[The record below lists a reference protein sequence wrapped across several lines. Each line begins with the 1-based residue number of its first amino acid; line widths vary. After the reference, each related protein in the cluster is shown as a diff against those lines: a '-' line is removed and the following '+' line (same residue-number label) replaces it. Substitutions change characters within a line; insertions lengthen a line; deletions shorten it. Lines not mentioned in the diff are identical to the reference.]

1 MVDPVT
7 ISMLVSAGVS
17 AVQAYDSYAD
27 QKEAQKAAQRLGAQ
41 LRATQEADKVS
52 GLQVPTLGAELAR
65 QSLGQQMA
73 MTVNALTGAGAA
85 GVLGGIPG
93 ASAMGAN
100 AALEI
105 AADLQN
111 QQAARDQFVAAAQQD
126 IEDRRVKAERD
137 MIGDQLVGAQ
147 LQATAS
153 GNQMNKSIEGTLGA
167 LGQAG
172 AAYVKAKPLYEP
184 TTKATAQDYKM
195 ISGKQL
201 EKQAIPVISPDVDP
215 AGIDFSA
222 SKARS
227 DEYFAK
233 KKQGNFTPYHPVL
246 NPMGFGAINNQE
258 NFTPYH
264 PVLNPIRFDG
274 LGM

>member
-17 AVQAYDSYAD
+17 AVQVYNANAD
-27 QKEAQKAAQRLGAQ
+27 QKQAQKDAQRLGAQ
-41 LRATQEADKVS
+41 LRAIQEADKVS

-105 AADLQN
+105 AADLQR

-126 IEDRRVKAERD
+126 IEGRRVKAERE
-137 MIGDQLVGAQ
+137 MVGDQLQGAQ
-147 LQATAS
+147 LQAYAS
-153 GNQMNKSIEGTLGA
+153 GNEMNQAIATGVGA
-167 LGQAG
+167 LGQA
-172 AAYVKAKPLYEP
+172 AAAKKKADPLFEP
-184 TTKATAQDYKM
+184 TTKIIGPDTVRESQYYQFEPKLAPEGVTMPQTDETKILTTSQPTTNFSGDMYSGLGLDKQKM
-195 ISGKQL
+195 IT
-201 EKQAIPVISPDVDP
+201 
-215 AGIDFSA
+215 F
-222 SKARS
+222 
-227 DEYFAK
+227 
-233 KKQGNFTPYHPVL
+233 
-246 NPMGFGAINNQE
+246 
-258 NFTPYH
+258 
-264 PVLNPIRFDG
+264 
-274 LGM
+274 

>member
-1 MVDPVT
+1 MDPVT

-17 AVQAYDSYAD
+17 AVQAYNANAD
-27 QKEAQKAAQRLGAQ
+27 QKQAQRDAQRLGAQ

-105 AADLQN
+105 AADLQR

-126 IEDRRVKAERD
+126 IEGRRVKAERE
-137 MIGDQLVGAQ
+137 MIGDQLMGAQ
-147 LQATAS
+147 MQAYTS
-153 GNQMNKSIEGTLGA
+153 GTEKNQAIATGVGA
-167 LGQAG
+167 LGN
-172 AAYVKAKPLYEP
+172 AAAAEIGDQPLFKKDGFKVKDTEFGPTEP
-184 TTKATAQDYKM
+184 ITPSLTGGMTELNLPKTKAPANNEQKM
-195 ISGKQL
+195 IEDKRKMMGDYGLGYEIAPAGVITPS
-201 EKQAIPVISPDVDP
+201 QAIQFNSQ
-215 AGIDFSA
+215 
-222 SKARS
+222 SK
-227 DEYFAK
+227 
-233 KKQGNFTPYHPVL
+233 L
-246 NPMGFGAINNQE
+246 
-258 NFTPYH
+258 
-264 PVLNPIRFDG
+264 
-274 LGM
+274 

>member
-1 MVDPVT
+1 MDPVT

-17 AVQAYDSYAD
+17 AVQAYNANAD
-27 QKEAQKAAQRLGAQ
+27 QKQAQRDAQRLGAQ

-105 AADLQN
+105 AADLQR

-126 IEDRRVKAERD
+126 IEGRRVKAERE
-137 MIGDQLVGAQ
+137 MIGDQLAGAQ
-147 LQATAS
+147 LQAYTS
-153 GNQMNKSIEGTLGA
+153 GTEMNQAIATGVGA
-167 LGQAG
+167 LGN
-172 AAYVKAKPLYEP
+172 AAAAEIGDQSLFKKDGFKVKDTEFGPTEP
-184 TTKATAQDYKM
+184 ITPSLTGGMTELNLPKTKAPANNEQKM
-195 ISGKQL
+195 IEDKR
-201 EKQAIPVISPDVDP
+201 KM
-215 AGIDFSA
+215 
-222 SKARS
+222 
-227 DEYFAK
+227 
-233 KKQGNFTPYHPVL
+233 
-246 NPMGFGAINNQE
+246 MGD
-258 NFTPYH
+258 Y
-264 PVLNPIRFDG
+264 G
-274 LGM
+274 LGYGMTPPGMEIKFN

>member
-1 MVDPVT
+1 MDPVT

-17 AVQAYDSYAD
+17 AVQAYNANAD
-27 QKEAQKAAQRLGAQ
+27 QKQAQRDAQRLGAQ

-105 AADLQN
+105 AADLQR
-111 QQAARDQFVAAAQQD
+111 QQAARDQFVSAYQQG
-126 IEDRRVKAERD
+126 IEARRVEAERG
-137 MIGDQLVGAQ
+137 MIGDQLQGAQ
-147 LQATAS
+147 LQAAAS
-153 GNQMNKSIEGTLGA
+153 GNQMNQAISTGVGA
-167 LGQAG
+167 LGQA
-172 AAYVKAKPLYEP
+172 AAAKKKADPLYEP

-195 ISGKQL
+195 ATGKQL
-201 EKQAIPVISPDVDP
+201 EKQAITGMVPEVKQISLSTGQAPSRGLVSNLDVQDDGAELFMENEIQNP
-215 AGIDFSA
+215 LSA
-222 SKARS
+222 
-227 DEYFAK
+227 F
-233 KKQGNFTPYHPVL
+233 
-246 NPMGFGAINNQE
+246 GFGYKMAPPGTG
-258 NFTPYH
+258 FK
-264 PVLNPIRFDG
+264 F
-274 LGM
+274 

>member
-1 MVDPVT
+1 MDPVT

-17 AVQAYDSYAD
+17 AVQAYNANAD
-27 QKEAQKAAQRLGAQ
+27 QKQAQRDAQRLGAQ

-105 AADLQN
+105 AADLQR

-126 IEDRRVKAERD
+126 IEGRRVKAERE
-137 MIGDQLVGAQ
+137 MIGDQLAGAQ
-147 LQATAS
+147 LQAYTS
-153 GNQMNKSIEGTLGA
+153 GTEKTQAIATGVGA
-167 LGQAG
+167 LGKG
-172 AAYVKAKPLYEP
+172 AAAEIGDQSLFKKQKQ
-184 TTKATAQDYKM
+184 TTLSDDT
-195 ISGKQL
+195 ITGKQL
-201 EKQAIPVISPDVDP
+201 EKQVIPGMAPEVKQITLNQAQQRPAAIVTNTDVLT
-215 AGIDFSA
+215 
-222 SKARS
+222 
-227 DEYFAK
+227 DEVPLNMNN
-233 KKQGNFTPYHPVL
+233 QPNNPYAAF
-246 NPMGFGAINNQE
+246 GFGYNNVPQGVKF
-258 NFTPYH
+258 N
-264 PVLNPIRFDG
+264 
-274 LGM
+274 

>member
-1 MVDPVT
+1 MDPVT

-17 AVQAYDSYAD
+17 AVQAYNANAD
-27 QKEAQKAAQRLGAQ
+27 QKRAQMDAQRLGAQ

-105 AADLQN
+105 AADLQR
-111 QQAARDQFVAAAQQD
+111 QQAARDQFVAEAQQG
-126 IEDRRVKAERD
+126 IEGRRVKAERE
-137 MIGDQLVGAQ
+137 MIGDQLQGAQ
-147 LQATAS
+147 MQATAS

-172 AAYVKAKPLYEP
+172 AAYVKAKPLFEKDGMKVQDTQFGEMVTPSP
-184 TTKATAQDYKM
+184 TEDMTEFKV
-195 ISGKQL
+195 
-201 EKQAIPVISPDVDP
+201 ERSPDRTEQQND
-215 AGIDFSA
+215 ALQQRRDIDQELNNIGLNQ
-222 SKARS
+222 RPP
-227 DEYFAK
+227 
-233 KKQGNFTPYHPVL
+233 GVNFPNRPIT
-246 NPMGFGAINNQE
+246 FNNQ
-258 NFTPYH
+258 
-264 PVLNPIRFDG
+264 
-274 LGM
+274 

>member
-105 AADLQN
+105 AADLQR
-111 QQAARDQFVAAAQQD
+111 QQASRDQFVAAAQQG
-126 IEDRRVKAERD
+126 IEDRRVKAERE

-147 LQATAS
+147 MQATAS

-172 AAYVKAKPLYEP
+172 AAYVKAKPLYEKQETVMGPDTVRKSEYYQFQPQLAPEGVEIPKAEETKIFTTNQP
-184 TTKATAQDYKM
+184 TTNL
-195 ISGKQL
+195 SGDMY
-201 EKQAIPVISPDVDP
+201 S
-215 AGIDFSA
+215 
-222 SKARS
+222 
-227 DEYFAK
+227 
-233 KKQGNFTPYHPVL
+233 
-246 NPMGFGAINNQE
+246 
-258 NFTPYH
+258 
-264 PVLNPIRFDG
+264 G
-274 LGM
+274 LGINKANLITF

>member
-105 AADLQN
+105 AADLQR
-111 QQAARDQFVAAAQQD
+111 QQAARDQFVASAQQG
-126 IEDRRVKAERD
+126 IEGRRVQAERE
-137 MIGDQLVGAQ
+137 MVGDQLQGAQ
-147 LQATAS
+147 LQAYAS
-153 GNQMNKSIEGTLGA
+153 GTERNQAIATGVSSLGKAAAAEIGAQPLFEKQETVMGPDTVRKSEYYQFQPQLAPEG
-167 LGQAG
+167 
-172 AAYVKAKPLYEP
+172 VEIPKAEETKIITTNQP
-184 TTKATAQDYKM
+184 TTNL
-195 ISGKQL
+195 SGN
-201 EKQAIPVISPDVDP
+201 I
-215 AGIDFSA
+215 
-222 SKARS
+222 
-227 DEYFAK
+227 
-233 KKQGNFTPYHPVL
+233 FT
-246 NPMGFGAINNQE
+246 
-258 NFTPYH
+258 
-264 PVLNPIRFDG
+264 G
-274 LGM
+274 LGINKANLITF

>member
-105 AADLQN
+105 AADLQR
-111 QQAARDQFVAAAQQD
+111 QQAARDQFVAAAQQG
-126 IEDRRVKAERD
+126 IEGRRVQAERE

-172 AAYVKAKPLYEP
+172 AAYVKAKPLYEKQETVMGPDTVRKSEYYQFQPQLAPEGVEIPKAEETKIFTTNQP
-184 TTKATAQDYKM
+184 TTNL
-195 ISGKQL
+195 SGN
-201 EKQAIPVISPDVDP
+201 I
-215 AGIDFSA
+215 
-222 SKARS
+222 
-227 DEYFAK
+227 
-233 KKQGNFTPYHPVL
+233 FT
-246 NPMGFGAINNQE
+246 
-258 NFTPYH
+258 
-264 PVLNPIRFDG
+264 G
-274 LGM
+274 LGINKANLITF

>member
-27 QKEAQKAAQRLGAQ
+27 QKEAQKSAQRLGAQ
-41 LRATQEADKVS
+41 LRAIQEADKVS

-65 QSLGQQMA
+65 QSIGQKMA

-105 AADLQN
+105 AADLQR
-111 QQAARDQFVAAAQQD
+111 QQAARDQFVASAQQG
-126 IEDRRVKAERD
+126 IEGRRVQAERE
-137 MIGDQLVGAQ
+137 MVGDQLVGAQ

-153 GNQMNKSIEGTLGA
+153 GNQMNKSIEGTLGS

-172 AAYVKAKPLYEP
+172 AAYVKAKPLYEKQETVMGPDTVRKSEYYQFQPQLAPEGVEIPKAEETKIFTTNQP
-184 TTKATAQDYKM
+184 TTNL
-195 ISGKQL
+195 SGN
-201 EKQAIPVISPDVDP
+201 I
-215 AGIDFSA
+215 
-222 SKARS
+222 
-227 DEYFAK
+227 
-233 KKQGNFTPYHPVL
+233 FT
-246 NPMGFGAINNQE
+246 
-258 NFTPYH
+258 
-264 PVLNPIRFDG
+264 G
-274 LGM
+274 LGINPANQVLL

>member
-7 ISMLVSAGVS
+7 MIMLVNAGVS
-17 AVQAYDSYAD
+17 AVQAYNSYAD
-27 QKEAQKAAQRLGAQ
+27 QKEAQKDAQRLGAQ

-105 AADLQN
+105 AADLQR
-111 QQAARDQFVAAAQQD
+111 QQAARDQFVASAQQG
-126 IEDRRVKAERD
+126 IEERRVEAERE
-137 MIGDQLVGAQ
+137 MIGDQLKGAQ

-153 GNQMNKSIEGTLGA
+153 GNQMNKSIESTLGA

-172 AAYVKAKPLYEP
+172 GAYIKSKPLYEKDGMKVQDTQFGETVTPSP
-184 TTKATAQDYKM
+184 TEGMTEFKVERSSNRTEQQNDLLQQRRNIDQELNSVGLNQAPPGVIFPSQALQFQ
-195 ISGKQL
+195 SQL
-201 EKQAIPVISPDVDP
+201 QL
-215 AGIDFSA
+215 
-222 SKARS
+222 R
-227 DEYFAK
+227 
-233 KKQGNFTPYHPVL
+233 
-246 NPMGFGAINNQE
+246 
-258 NFTPYH
+258 
-264 PVLNPIRFDG
+264 
-274 LGM
+274 

>member
-65 QSLGQQMA
+65 QSIGQKMA

-93 ASAMGAN
+93 AQAMGAN

-105 AADLQN
+105 AADLQR
-111 QQAARDQFVAAAQQD
+111 QQAARDQFVASAQQG
-126 IEDRRVKAERD
+126 IEGRRVQAERD
-137 MIGDQLVGAQ
+137 MIGDQLQGAQ

-172 AAYVKAKPLYEP
+172 AAYVKAKPLYDKGGMKVQDTQFGEMVTPSP
-184 TTKATAQDYKM
+184 TEGMTEFKVERSPNRTEQQNDILQQRRNIDQELNNVGLNQLPPGVILPAQALQLQSQYK
-195 ISGKQL
+195 L
-201 EKQAIPVISPDVDP
+201 
-215 AGIDFSA
+215 
-222 SKARS
+222 
-227 DEYFAK
+227 
-233 KKQGNFTPYHPVL
+233 
-246 NPMGFGAINNQE
+246 
-258 NFTPYH
+258 
-264 PVLNPIRFDG
+264 
-274 LGM
+274 

>member
-1 MVDPVT
+1 MDPVT

-105 AADLQN
+105 AAELQN
-111 QQAARDQFVAAAQQD
+111 QQAARDQFVAAAQQG

-153 GNQMNKSIEGTLGA
+153 GNQMNQAISTGVGA

-201 EKQAIPVISPDVDP
+201 EKQTIPGMSPEVKQVDLNLGQAPQRLITNLDVQDDEVPLFMNQQSQSPYAAFGFGYNNAP
-215 AGIDFSA
+215 AG
-222 SKARS
+222 
-227 DEYFAK
+227 
-233 KKQGNFTPYHPVL
+233 L
-246 NPMGFGAINNQE
+246 GFIKNN
-258 NFTPYH
+258 
-264 PVLNPIRFDG
+264 
-274 LGM
+274 

>member
-1 MVDPVT
+1 MDPVT

-17 AVQAYDSYAD
+17 AVQAYNANAD
-27 QKEAQKAAQRLGAQ
+27 QKQAQRDAQRLGAQ

-105 AADLQN
+105 AADLQR

-126 IEDRRVKAERD
+126 IEGRRVKAERE
-137 MIGDQLVGAQ
+137 MIGDQLMGAQ
-147 LQATAS
+147 LQSTAS
-153 GNQMNKSIEGTLGA
+153 GNQMNQAIETGVGA

-172 AAYVKAKPLYEP
+172 AAYVKAKPLYKEVPDPVIGPDTVRESQYYQFEPKLAPEGVLRPKEDKTKIITTSQP
-184 TTKATAQDYKM
+184 TTNF
-195 ISGKQL
+195 SGDMY
-201 EKQAIPVISPDVDP
+201 S
-215 AGIDFSA
+215 
-222 SKARS
+222 
-227 DEYFAK
+227 
-233 KKQGNFTPYHPVL
+233 
-246 NPMGFGAINNQE
+246 
-258 NFTPYH
+258 
-264 PVLNPIRFDG
+264 G
-274 LGM
+274 LGLNKEILFQ

>member
-52 GLQVPTLGAELAR
+52 GLQVSTLGPELAR

-105 AADLQN
+105 AADLQR
-111 QQAARDQFVAAAQQD
+111 QQAARDQFVASAQQG
-126 IEDRRVKAERD
+126 IEGRRVQAERE
-137 MIGDQLVGAQ
+137 MVGDQLVGAQ

-153 GNQMNKSIEGTLGA
+153 GNQMNKSIEGTLGS

-172 AAYVKAKPLYEP
+172 AAYVKAKPLFEKQETVMGPDTVRKSEYYQFQPQLAPEGVEIPKDEETKIFTTNQP
-184 TTKATAQDYKM
+184 TTNL
-195 ISGKQL
+195 SGN
-201 EKQAIPVISPDVDP
+201 I
-215 AGIDFSA
+215 
-222 SKARS
+222 
-227 DEYFAK
+227 
-233 KKQGNFTPYHPVL
+233 FT
-246 NPMGFGAINNQE
+246 
-258 NFTPYH
+258 
-264 PVLNPIRFDG
+264 G
-274 LGM
+274 LGINPANQVLL

>member
-52 GLQVPTLGAELAR
+52 GLQVPTLGPELAR

-105 AADLQN
+105 AADLQR
-111 QQAARDQFVAAAQQD
+111 QQAARDQFVSSYQQG
-126 IEDRRVKAERD
+126 IEARRVEAERG
-137 MIGDQLVGAQ
+137 MISDQLKGAQ

-153 GNQMNKSIEGTLGA
+153 GNQMNKSIEGTLGS

-172 AAYVKAKPLYEP
+172 AAYVKAKPLFEKQETVMGPDTVRKSEYYQFQPQLAPEGVEIPKDEETKIFTTNQP
-184 TTKATAQDYKM
+184 TTNL
-195 ISGKQL
+195 SGDMY
-201 EKQAIPVISPDVDP
+201 S
-215 AGIDFSA
+215 
-222 SKARS
+222 
-227 DEYFAK
+227 
-233 KKQGNFTPYHPVL
+233 
-246 NPMGFGAINNQE
+246 
-258 NFTPYH
+258 
-264 PVLNPIRFDG
+264 G
-274 LGM
+274 LGINKANLITF

>member
-1 MVDPVT
+1 MDPVT

-17 AVQAYDSYAD
+17 AVQAYNANAD
-27 QKEAQKAAQRLGAQ
+27 QKQAQRDAQRLGAQ

-105 AADLQN
+105 AADLQR

-126 IEDRRVKAERD
+126 IEGRRVKAERE
-137 MIGDQLVGAQ
+137 MIGDQLMGAQ
-147 LQATAS
+147 LQSTAS
-153 GNQMNKSIEGTLGA
+153 GNQMNKAIETGVGA

-172 AAYVKAKPLYEP
+172 AAYVKAKPLYEKKETVMGP
-184 TTKATAQDYKM
+184 DPIRESEYYQFKPQLAPEGVEIPKEDKTKIFTTSQVNTN
-195 ISGKQL
+195 ISGDMY
-201 EKQAIPVISPDVDP
+201 S
-215 AGIDFSA
+215 
-222 SKARS
+222 
-227 DEYFAK
+227 
-233 KKQGNFTPYHPVL
+233 
-246 NPMGFGAINNQE
+246 
-258 NFTPYH
+258 
-264 PVLNPIRFDG
+264 G
-274 LGM
+274 LGLKKEDLFQL